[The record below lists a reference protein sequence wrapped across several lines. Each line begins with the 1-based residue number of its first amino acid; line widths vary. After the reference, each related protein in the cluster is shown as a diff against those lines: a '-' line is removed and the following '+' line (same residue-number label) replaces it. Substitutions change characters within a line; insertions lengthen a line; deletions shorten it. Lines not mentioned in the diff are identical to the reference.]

1 MSVTK
6 AKLKKAKPAPRMED
20 VIRSRIVGHGD
31 EDPATLHPHPSN
43 FRRHPVH
50 QVEALQGS
58 LKELGWLKTVLVNRV
73 TGNIIDGHAR
83 VEEAARQGAKTV
95 PVTFVEL
102 SEEEERLA
110 LAVLDPITE
119 LAERDADALAA
130 LLSTVV
136 TEDPALPALLLE
148 MKGKGDQ
155 TKTVNPEVISEA
167 FNVLVVC
174 KTEQEQAE
182 LLERLAGEGLECRS
196 LIS

>member
-58 LKELGWLKTVLVNRV
+58 LKELGWLKTVLV
-73 TGNIIDGHAR
+73 D
-83 VEEAARQGAKTV
+83 
-95 PVTFVEL
+95 L

-136 TEDPALPALLLE
+136 TEDPALTALLLE